1 MSVKTASYV
10 KGAAAGMIAGGL
22 AFFAVKTLSSR
33 HRHRRMTTAKA
44 MKLIGTMME
53 AF

>member
-1 MSVKTASYV
+1 MSNRTSSYI
-10 KGAAAGMIAGGL
+10 KGAAAGMVAGGL
-22 AFFAVKTLSSR
+22 TFIAVKTLTSKRSSR
-33 HRHRRMTTAKA
+33 RLTTAKA